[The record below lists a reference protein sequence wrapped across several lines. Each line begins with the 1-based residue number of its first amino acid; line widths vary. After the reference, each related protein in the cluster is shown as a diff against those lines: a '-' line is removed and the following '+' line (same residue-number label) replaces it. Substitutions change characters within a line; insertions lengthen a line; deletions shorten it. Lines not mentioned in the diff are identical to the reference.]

1 MSNLKGLV
9 SVVSQ
14 LKKERTNLV
23 NSLRHVE
30 AALSVLGRLNGG
42 KTHAGPRRTM
52 SDSGRRRIAA
62 AQRAR
67 WAKVKAQNVVSIAPK
82 RAKRTMS
89 ASARRKIAAAQRA
102 RWAKVKR
109 AA

>member
-1 MSNLKGLV
+1 MANLKGLE

-14 LKKERTNLV
+14 LREQRANLA
-23 NSLRHVE
+23 NDLGHVD
-30 AALSVLGRLNGG
+30 AALLVLGALN
-42 KTHAGPRRTM
+42 AGRSPAEPRRTL
-52 SDSGRRRIAA
+52 SASGRRRIAA

-67 WAKVKAQNVVSIAPK
+67 WAKVRAKKVVSIAPK
-82 RAKRTMS
+82 RGKRTMS
-89 ASARRKIAAAQRA
+89 ASARRKIAASQRA